1 MNPADV
7 PLDVSSAHML
17 VGPAVLRRVSP
28 WGFPATALSA
38 GGTTLALLGRIGW
51 FRIYFGRG
59 QRIELADGTRWTLT
73 SRVAGGT
80 IDPVILDE
88 SGRMVARAGLRY
100 GTYGL
105 NGRDY
110 ACVLHPTDSR
120 GFGRANRWMLS
131 NDEGALATFTRSP
144 LLVSAQRP
152 VHIGAVLMSFAL
164 VKFGLP
170 EESAPVVP
178 SFRWGAR

>member
-1 MNPADV
+1 MNLGDT

-17 VGPAVLRRVSP
+17 VGPAVFRRISP
-28 WGFPATALSA
+28 WGFPAATLSA
-38 GGTTLALLGRIGW
+38 DGTTYALLGRMGW

-73 SRVAGGT
+73 ARTTGGT
-80 IDPVILDE
+80 ISPVILDR
-88 SGRMVARAGLRY
+88 SGRKVTQAGFRH

-110 ACVLHPTDSR
+110 ACVLHPADTR

-131 NDEGALATFTRSP
+131 NDDGELARVTRSP
-144 LLVSAQRP
+144 LQVLASRP
-152 VHIGAVLMSFAL
+152 VHLGAVLMSFAL

-170 EESAPVVP
+170 EESAPVMP

>member
-1 MNPADV
+1 MNPGDT
-7 PLDVSSAHML
+7 PIDVSSAHML
-17 VGPAVLRRVSP
+17 VGPAELRRISP
-28 WGFPATALSA
+28 WGFPTAALSA
-38 GGTTLALLGRIGW
+38 QGTTLALLGRMGW

-73 SRVAGGT
+73 SRTTGGT
-80 IDPVILDE
+80 IGPVILDQ
-88 SGRMVARAGLRY
+88 SGRKVTQAGFRH

-110 ACVLHPTDSR
+110 ACVLHPADTR

-131 NDEGALATFTRSP
+131 NDDGELAVVTRSP
-144 LLVSAQRP
+144 LQVSARRP
-152 VHIGAVLMSFAL
+152 VHLGAVLMSFAL
-164 VKFGLP
+164 VRFGLP
-170 EESAPVVP
+170 EESAPVMP